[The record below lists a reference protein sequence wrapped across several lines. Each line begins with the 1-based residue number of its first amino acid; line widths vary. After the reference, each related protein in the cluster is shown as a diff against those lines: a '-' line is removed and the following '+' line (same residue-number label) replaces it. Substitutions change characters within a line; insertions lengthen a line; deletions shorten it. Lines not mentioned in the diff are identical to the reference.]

1 GSVPLDALRVRD
13 EIASYLED
21 QWKPI
26 IDADIDGA
34 DSTPARI
41 DTDQPLFG
49 KRALTRRIARSV
61 FLGSAPRLHSAHKG
75 IEKQRVF
82 LGVAQPGDTVGNF
95 GSALQRLGDS
105 ATYFYADGDSY
116 WFDLQQSLSRMARDH
131 AESLHEEDVWAEIV
145 TRLDA
150 ERSRAGNFAGV
161 VVAPE
166 SSADVAEN
174 DGVRLAIL
182 HPRFP
187 HARSS
192 SESSAHEFVH
202 QLVSNRGNSPRE
214 K

>member
-1 GSVPLDALRVRD
+1 
-13 EIASYLED
+13 
-21 QWKPI
+21 
-26 IDADIDGA
+26 
-34 DSTPARI
+34 
-41 DTDQPLFG
+41 
-49 KRALTRRIARSV
+49 
-61 FLGSAPRLHSAHKG
+61 
-75 IEKQRVF
+75 
-82 LGVAQPGDTVGNF
+82 
-95 GSALQRLGDS
+95 
-105 ATYFYADGDSY
+105 TYFYADGDSY

-214 K
+214 KRNTIIALAPDNQRVDDLTSGVRQHLAWRRIAERIDELDLTQQQAAQVRRRNDESSNTVDQRIPETYIWALYPDQPDGSKPFRITAQKVAGNETKLAER